1 MLDQLH
7 QRSLESEEFGRKAAR
22 AVGCVSQLEVSGV
35 KLRDV
40 LLRNIQTDFKREF
53 HFIFFFLCRQMHQF
67 YLPVQHLPS
76 QLSLMVKEN

>member
-1 MLDQLH
+1 MDQLH

-53 HFIFFFLCRQMHQF
+53 HFIFFAGKCISFTCLYSTCLHSFL
-67 YLPVQHLPS
+67 
-76 QLSLMVKEN
+76 